1 VTYVQGKTVVFA
13 SVASGC
19 SWQQTRLLGIEDCK
33 IEVHHRS
40 REKQAIDKAEETSVE
55 PGCSSSAVVV
65 VVVVAAA
72 AAVAVDYSVVAG
84 T

>member
-1 VTYVQGKTVVFA
+1 MVVFA

-19 SWQQTRLLGIEDCK
+19 SWQQTRPLGIGDCK

-65 VVVVAAA
+65 VAAA